1 MRTQGFQSIPEP
13 LLVCLGVVR
22 ASGRLGPSGEPATQI
37 GTVPVCF
44 RHLYH
49 SLGIPLEGS
58 LIRGAIEKP
67 VQGGID
73 PGVPRGILGQKLEGF
88 ATGTIGILYLVP
100 QQVYGQWI
108 ANSVTMLGLH
118 LGNSLPKNVLRLGQ
132 ALGVQGVNPLDVIIG
147 NLVVS
152 GI

>member
-1 MRTQGFQSIPEP
+1 MDKLFLGVEFLRKLRKLLGLIVSNCLLELCPSDDFWMRTQGFQSIPEP

-49 SLGIPLEGS
+49 SLGIPLKGR

-100 QQVYGQWI
+100 
-108 ANSVTMLGLH
+108 
-118 LGNSLPKNVLRLGQ
+118 
-132 ALGVQGVNPLDVIIG
+132 
-147 NLVVS
+147 
-152 GI
+152 